1 MEIWVYSDAN
11 EEKVFDNEEDAYQ
24 DYLNNE
30 DMTFLEDVLAYE
42 IDWLDLLRWAMG
54 QDAFWKHFQDEIT
67 RAREQCFE
75 DAYACWDVPEYEA
88 FKKATAD

>member
-11 EEKVFDNEEDAYQ
+11 QEKVFDNEEDAYQ

-30 DMTFLEDVLAYE
+30 DMTNLEDALAYE
-42 IDWLDLLRWAMG
+42 IDWQDLLHWAVE
-54 QDAFWKHFQDEIT
+54 QDAFWEHFQDEIT

-88 FKKATAD
+88 FKEATAD

>member
-11 EEKVFDNEEDAYQ
+11 QEKVFDNEEDAYQ

-30 DMTFLEDVLAYE
+30 DIDYLEDALAYE
-42 IDWLDLLRWAMG
+42 IDGMDLLHWAMK
-54 QDAFWKHFQDEIT
+54 QDAFWEYFQDAIT

-75 DAYACWDVPEYEA
+75 DTYVCWDVPEYEA